1 MSDFLSLL
9 VNGASVG
16 MIYAL
21 VAVGFVI
28 IFRATR
34 VLNFAHGEFMTVAA
48 YLSVTLTLSV
58 LALPFVAA
66 VGVAVVVT
74 AVIGV
79 LVFAL
84 LMRPLLGEALW
95 APVMVTIGLTVV
107 AQSVIKIIW
116 HGNPEI
122 LRPPWPRT
130 GVHIPGADIL
140 VSNYVL
146 ATIVI
151 AGVFFALLIAFFRY
165 VGLGR
170 QMRAAA
176 ENPRLASWS
185 GVNVMALFAGAWAI
199 AGFAAALAG
208 VAVGVGGIVTA
219 ELGAIGLRAIPAAI
233 LGGLDSVSGALIAAL
248 IVGFV
253 EVAAAEYISSS
264 TRDIAAFCV
273 MLAVLLVRPSGLLG
287 SPEIK
292 RI

>member
-1 MSDFLSLL
+1 MSEFLGLL
-9 VNGASVG
+9 VNAISVG

-28 IFRATR
+28 IFRATH
-34 VLNFAHGEFMTVAA
+34 VFNFAHGEFMTVAA
-48 YLSVTLTLSV
+48 YLSVTLVPALG
-58 LALPFVAA
+58 LPFLLS
-66 VGVAVVVT
+66 VGVAVLAT
-74 AVIGV
+74 AVIGM

-95 APVMVTIGLTVV
+95 APVMVTIGLTVI
-107 AQSVIKIIW
+107 AQSAVKIIW
-116 HGNPEI
+116 GGNPEI
-122 LRPPWPRT
+122 LAAPWPLE
-130 GVHIPGADIL
+130 GVRVPGADIL

-146 ATIVI
+146 ATIAV
-151 AGVFFALLIAFFRY
+151 GVVFFALLVAFFRY

-185 GVNVMALFAGAWAI
+185 GVNVTALFGVAWAI
-199 AGFAAALAG
+199 GGFAAALAG
-208 VAVGVGGIVTA
+208 VAVGVNGTVNA

-233 LGGLDSVSGALIAAL
+233 LGGLDSVSGALWAAL

-253 EVAAAEYISSS
+253 EVSAAEYLSSS
-264 TRDIAAFCV
+264 VRDIAAFGV
-273 MLAVLLVRPSGLLG
+273 MLLVLLIRPSGLFG

>member
-9 VNGASVG
+9 VNGTSVG

-28 IFRATR
+28 IFRATH
-34 VLNFAHGEFMTVAA
+34 VFNFAHGEFMTVAA
-48 YLSVTLTLSV
+48 YLSVTLVPALG
-58 LALPFVAA
+58 LPFLAS
-66 VGVAVVVT
+66 VGLAVVLT
-74 AVIGV
+74 AVIGL

-95 APVMVTIGLTVV
+95 APVMVTIGLTVI
-107 AQSVIKIIW
+107 AQSAVKIIW
-116 HGNPEI
+116 HGDPKI
-122 LRPPWPRT
+122 LRPPWPRESIR
-130 GVHIPGADIL
+130 IPGADIM
-140 VSNYVL
+140 VANYVL
-146 ATIVI
+146 ATIAV
-151 AGVFFALLIAFFRY
+151 GLLFFALLIAFFRY

-185 GVNVMALFAGAWAI
+185 GVNVTALFGLAWAI
-199 AGFAAALAG
+199 GGFAAALAG
-208 VAVGVGGIVTA
+208 VALGVNGTVNA

-233 LGGLDSVSGALIAAL
+233 LGGLDSITGALVAAL
-248 IVGFV
+248 IVGVV
-253 EVAAAEYISSS
+253 EVSAAEHVSSS
-264 TRDIAAFCV
+264 VRDIAAFGV
-273 MLAVLLVRPSGLLG
+273 MMLVLLVRPSGLFG